1 MPDCPSGILLD
12 TGSRYLYGRPKW
24 SASDGRPAPIRY
36 RALGPRISQLKMDQ
50 DDSYPI
56 LGGRKRGRK
65 KTALGSARTPLLDDR
80 NALAKVAWLY
90 HHRKLTQ
97 QQIAE
102 ELGLSRPT
110 VMRLLKQATDEGL
123 VTISLRLD
131 ILRCLEISDRMSKKF
146 GLKETFVVP
155 TSKTDS
161 ESDVMRAVGK
171 TGALYLETNLK
182 ADQILTIAWG
192 QMMFEVARA
201 LSDKPVSGLVVAQSF
216 GGLNS
221 GESFN
226 PSRVTSLV
234 GEKLHAR
241 VYHLYVPAVV
251 ATRELRA
258 VLLADPGIGAALD
271 IARQASTFM
280 AGIGKVESNATI
292 MQTGFFDISTIDQL
306 RARGAVG
313 DISGR
318 YFDIKGN
325 RILGDVEDRLI
336 GLTWDDLQKLQ
347 NVVAVVCGRDKTAAI
362 LGALRTGLLDYL
374 IIDDRTLAEVEEADG

>member
-1 MPDCPSGILLD
+1 M
-12 TGSRYLYGRPKW
+12 TGSF
-24 SASDGRPAPIRY
+24 
-36 RALGPRISQLKMDQ
+36 KMDQ
-50 DDSYPI
+50 NDSHPVI
-56 LGGRKRGRK
+56 GGRKRGRK
-65 KTALGSARTPLLDDR
+65 KSALSSARTTLLDDR
-80 NALAKVAWLY
+80 NALAKVTWLY

-110 VMRLLKQATDEGL
+110 VMRLLRQATEEGL

-131 ILRCLEISDRMSKKF
+131 ILRCMEISARMSQKF
-146 GLKETFVVP
+146 GLKEIFVVP
-155 TSKTDS
+155 TSKTDT
-161 ESDVMRAVGK
+161 EADVVQAVGK

-182 ADQILTIAWG
+182 PDQILTIAWG
-192 QMMFEVARA
+192 RMMFEVARA
-201 LSDKPVSGLVVAQSF
+201 LSDKPVSGLIVAQSF

-221 GESFN
+221 GESFD

-251 ATRELRA
+251 ATKELRA

-271 IARQASTFM
+271 VARQASIFM
-280 AGIGKVESNATI
+280 AGIGKVESSATI
-292 MQTGFFDISTIDQL
+292 LQTRFFDISTIDRL

-318 YFDIKGN
+318 YFDIHGN
-325 RILGDVEDRLI
+325 RILGDVEERII
-336 GLTWDDLQKLQ
+336 GLTWDDLQKLE
-347 NVVAVVCGRDKTAAI
+347 NVVAVACGRDKTAAI

-374 IIDDRTLAEVEEADG
+374 IIDDRTLSEVEKADEEPRAEELPRG